1 MGTLLEEPASHRKP
15 GEGPGT
21 SLPQSLRRTTADFRL
36 LELKVRFCC
45 SRDQGCGSRVR
56 PQGTVQGPFSSHG
69 IYLSL
74 LSPKPPG
81 TFQKGFRSLQRPLCK
96 HRPSRHSV

>member
-1 MGTLLEEPASHRKP
+1 MGTLLEEPANPRKP

-21 SLPQSLRRTTADFRL
+21 ILPQGLRRTTADFRL
-36 LELKVRFCC
+36 LELRVRFCC
-45 SRDQGCGSRVR
+45 SRDQGCGSRVG

-74 LSPKPPG
+74 LSPQ
-81 TFQKGFRSLQRPLCK
+81 TSRCVSEGFPFTPEASM
-96 HRPSRHSV
+96 